1 MLIKKSNNQDTPKK
15 ANQIKDKQEAQNIE
29 QNINLDEVV
38 FTERKERRRGDR
50 RRGYRRIDER
60 NLISR
65 AHQEAIGIK
74 EEAQKEGYENGLQE
88 AQQDIKQLT
97 EALSQFFDT
106 KTQVY
111 EELAPEILEISV
123 EVAKK
128 IIKKEIE
135 TDRHI
140 LINTVIEA
148 LDNISKNEKK
158 ITIRVSTEDF
168 EIAQNSIPEIMSTT
182 QTEAKIIVVADDK
195 IIQGGALIETSNGI
209 IDATFETQLRI
220 LEEAFK
226 KIV

>member
-1 MLIKKSNNQDTPKK
+1 MLIKKNHNQESSKK
-15 ANQIKDKQEAQNIE
+15 ANQIKENQETQNIE
-29 QNINLDEVV
+29 QNLNLDEVV

-65 AHQEAIGIK
+65 AHQEAIAIK
-74 EEAQKEGYENGLQE
+74 EEAQKEGYDNGLQE
-88 AQQDIKQLT
+88 AQHDIQQLT
-97 EALSQFFDT
+97 MALEQFFDT

-111 EELAPEILEISV
+111 QELAPEILEISV

-135 TDRHI
+135 INRNI

-148 LDNISKNEKK
+148 LDGISRNEKK
-158 ITIRVSTEDF
+158 ITIRVSPEDF

-182 QTEAKIIVVADDK
+182 QTEAKIVVVSDDK
-195 IIQGGALIETSNGI
+195 IIEGGALIETSNGI

-226 KIV
+226 KII